1 MPRYTGLKT
10 ATVSVLALLL
20 SPVAVQAQSYPSK
33 SIRIAVGF
41 TAGGPAD
48 AMARIIGQKLSEL
61 GGHPVIIENR
71 PGAGGLVAGD
81 YVAKSPADGHTAW
94 FGGASG
100 LSFLKH
106 LYAKP
111 LVDAER
117 DLALVTQAVS
127 VPQIFV
133 VHPSLPVRTLAELAQ
148 LAKQRPGQLN
158 ASIIG
163 PGGSVHLGTELFK
176 IAAGIR
182 MNNVQYK
189 GAANAITDL
198 MGGHIETALFDVP
211 AVIAHLPGGKLRAL
225 AVTTA
230 ARVKQ
235 IPTVPTTAEAG
246 YPDVRSDS
254 WYGIAAPIATAPD
267 LLRRMNQF
275 WATGLRSQD
284 TRDRLYAIG
293 AAPVGSTLEEFQ
305 SFRAAESKKWG
316 EVIRRINLKLE

>member
-1 MPRYTGLKT
+1 M
-10 ATVSVLALLL
+10 VCVLALFL
-20 SPVAVQAQSYPSK
+20 SPAAAPGQGYPSK
-33 SIRIAVGF
+33 PIRVAVGF

-48 AMARIIGQKLSEL
+48 AMARIIGQKMAEL

-71 PGAGGLVAGD
+71 PGATGLLAGE
-81 YVAKSPADGHTAW
+81 YVAKSAADGHTVW
-94 FGGASG
+94 FAGASA
-100 LSFLKH
+100 LSFIKH

-133 VHPSLPVRTLAELAQ
+133 VHPSLPVRTLPDLAR
-148 LAKQRPGQLN
+148 LAKRRPGQLN

-163 PGGSVHLGTELFK
+163 PGGTVHLGTELFK
-176 IAAGIR
+176 IAAGIQ

-198 MGGHIETALFDVP
+198 MGGHIEVALFDVP
-211 AVIAHLPGGKLRAL
+211 AVIAHLPGGKIRPL
-225 AVTTA
+225 AVTTGE
-230 ARVKQ
+230 RVKQ

-267 LLRRMNQF
+267 LIRRVNQF
-275 WATGLRSQD
+275 WAAALRSPD
-284 TRDRLYAIG
+284 TRGRLLAIG
-293 AAPVGSTLEEFQ
+293 AVPVGSTVEEFHA
-305 SFRAAESKKWG
+305 FRNAENKKWG
-316 EVIRRINLKLE
+316 EVIRKIGLKLE